1 MYILHLQPC
10 FAGQGGR
17 TKVFFDVDVDGSP
30 LGRWHIM
37 QITKVL
43 WSNELFAGLSLNST
57 MRLFQGLQRTSGLVK
72 MLQTF
77 AFKPMSFFRAL
88 CTGEKG
94 FGYKGSKFHRVI
106 TEFMLQVCMKGP
118 LGQEPWPY
126 VEILIFEVFFLHYRA
141 ETSQGVMVQGA
152 NPSTETSSMM
162 RTLSRSTTRYCP
174 ISQKMKWPWWQI

>member
-1 MYILHLQPC
+1 MTHNADHKMSRDL
-10 FAGQGGR
+10 
-17 TKVFFDVDVDGSP
+17 T
-30 LGRWHIM
+30 
-37 QITKVL
+37 
-43 WSNELFAGLSLNST
+43 ELFAGLSLNST

-106 TEFMLQVCMKGP
+106 TEFMLQVCKKGP

-174 ISQKMKWPWWQI
+174 ISQEMKWP